1 MKQKPLPAAP
11 APATGHE
18 VDLFRFIAAAQ
29 NESGQCS
36 VATLPRL
43 AAETLNLDAQ
53 VAWRARGERR
63 AVAHQLDAQGGAV
76 MRDFLVLSAQTQLV
90 RSCDRCGQPVTLAL
104 SVKPHLEVFQTESE
118 ADEAPLEDESADP
131 IVGSRKF
138 SLLQQVE
145 EELLLAIPPYV
156 THSDCNAL
164 QDDVSARK
172 TGPFAGLAALKADIK
187 GKK

>member
-11 APATGHE
+11 PPAAGHD
-18 VDLFRFIAAAQ
+18 VDLFRFISAAQ

-36 VATLPRL
+36 VAKLPRL

-53 VAWRARGERR
+53 VAWQARGERR
-63 AVAHQLDAQGGAV
+63 AVAHQLDEQGGAV
-76 MRDFLVLSAQTQLV
+76 LRDFLILSAQTQLT
-90 RSCDRCGQPVTLAL
+90 RTCDRCGQPVTLQL
-104 SVKPHLEVFQTESE
+104 DVNPNLEVFQTEAQ

-156 THSDCNAL
+156 THSDCNVA
-164 QDDVSARK
+164 QDDVSGRK
-172 TGPFAGLAALKADIK
+172 TGPFAGLAALKADIE

>member
-1 MKQKPLPAAP
+1 MKQKPLPAARP
-11 APATGHE
+11 PATGSD
-18 VDLFRFIAAAQ
+18 VDLFRFIAAGQ
-29 NESGQCS
+29 SESGQCA
-36 VATLPRL
+36 VAALPRL

-53 VAWRARGERR
+53 VAWQGRGERR
-63 AVAHQLDAQGGAV
+63 TVAHQLDAQGGAV
-76 MRDFLVLSAQTQLV
+76 QRDFLVLSAQTQLV
-90 RSCDRCGQPVTLAL
+90 RTCDRCGQPVTLPLAIE
-104 SVKPHLEVFQTESE
+104 PHLEVFQTEAE

-156 THSDCNAL
+156 THLDCNVA

-172 TGPFAGLAALKADIK
+172 TGSFAGLAALRADIK
-187 GKK
+187 SKK